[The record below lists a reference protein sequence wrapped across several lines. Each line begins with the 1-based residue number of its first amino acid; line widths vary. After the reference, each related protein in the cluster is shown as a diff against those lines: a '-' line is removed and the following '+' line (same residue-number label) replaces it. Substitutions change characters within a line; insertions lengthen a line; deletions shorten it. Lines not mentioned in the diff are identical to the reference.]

1 MNTFTKTVVLLVL
14 FLTTSL
20 ITAQEQQK
28 NTIFNDTILKKENAL
43 KLERLEEAKKSITD
57 EEREFLKQEVE
68 AINQRLEQ
76 GVITTADAEQLKKE
90 AALKH
95 AANIEDRLAIIDAK
109 INLLKRN
116 PDTEHI
122 VDEDT
127 NSMSISI
134 GSEGFLID
142 LANGKPK
149 PPKYD
154 IRTTNKLLFA
164 IGFNNAIGD
173 GQDLN
178 NTPYELAG
186 SGFVELGWIWQ
197 TRLAKKSNFARIN
210 YGFSFQWNKLNVKD
224 NLYFV
229 QNGNQTTLE
238 EFPVDLRKSQLRITN
253 LVIPVHFEFGP
264 SKTREYSNRIRFST
278 DNKFKI
284 GIGGYGGVR
293 LATQQKLRYKD
304 QGDNVKDKSRRN
316 FNATN
321 LVYGLST
328 YVGVGDIALYAK
340 YDLNPLF
347 NDQQFDQHN
356 ISLGLRIDLD

>member
-1 MNTFTKTVVLLVL
+1 MNTITKTVVLLCLCLSVSML
-14 FLTTSL
+14 S
-20 ITAQEQQK
+20 AQE
-28 NTIFNDTILKKENAL
+28 KENDSISNKTTIHRENGL
-43 KLERLEEAKKSITD
+43 KLERLEEAKKAITD
-57 EEREFLKQEVE
+57 EEREFLKMEVE
-68 AINQRLEQ
+68 TINQRLDRGE
-76 GVITTADAEQLKKE
+76 ITAAEAETLKKE
-90 AALKH
+90 AAAKR

-109 INLLKRN
+109 ISLLKRN
-116 PDTEHI
+116 PDTQNI
-122 VDEDT
+122 TGDEN

-134 GSEGFLID
+134 GSKGLLID
-142 LANGKPK
+142 LANTKPK

-154 IRTTNKLLFA
+154 IRTSNKLLFA

-186 SGFVELGWIWQ
+186 SGFVELGWLWQ
-197 TRLAKKSNFARIN
+197 TRLAKTSNFARIN

-229 QNGNQTTLE
+229 QNGDQTTLE

-264 SKTREYSNRIRFST
+264 SKTRDFSDRIRYTT

-304 QGDNVKDKSRRN
+304 EGDSVKDKSRRN
-316 FNATN
+316 FNASN
-321 LVYGLST
+321 LVYGLSA
-328 YVGVGDIALYAK
+328 YVGVGDISLYAK

-347 NDQQFDQHN
+347 NDQEFDQHN
-356 ISLGLRIDLD
+356 VSLGLRFDLD